1 MVHHRISQSEKK
13 VTLDLQNGLG
23 TIVASTGF
31 TTGRKTYGNDNVVYI
46 EEVIKCDNRVLHHLI
61 SIKPIASRS
70 ALVKSYKSNSIL
82 SIAIAFSFEY
92 LV

>member
-1 MVHHRISQSEKK
+1 MVHHRVSQSEKK

-31 TTGRKTYGNDNVVYI
+31 TTDNVVYI